1 MSKNRPFLPP
11 GGEAADAALGETPD
25 NTPCFE
31 ATTDRVRVVV
41 QTFWLDDQSEPDEH
55 RYVWAYRV
63 RIENHGDTA
72 VQLLRRSWRIVDGQG
87 RIERVEGEGVVGEQP
102 LIDAAASFEYMSGAA
117 LETPT
122 GFMGGQ
128 YHMIRPAS
136 REHFDI
142 SIPVFSLDSPHH
154 PTILH

>member
-1 MSKNRPFLPP
+1 M
-11 GGEAADAALGETPD
+11 D

-31 ATTDRVRVVV
+31 ATTGKMRVVV

-128 YHMIRPAS
+128 YHMLRPAS

-154 PTILH
+154 STILH

>member
-1 MSKNRPFLPP
+1 M
-11 GGEAADAALGETPD
+11 E

-128 YHMIRPAS
+128 YYMVRPGS